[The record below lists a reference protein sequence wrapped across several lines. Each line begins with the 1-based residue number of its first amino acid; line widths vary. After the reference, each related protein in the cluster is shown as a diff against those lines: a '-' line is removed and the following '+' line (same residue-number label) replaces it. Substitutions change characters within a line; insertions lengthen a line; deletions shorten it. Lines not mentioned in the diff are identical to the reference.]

1 MFKIMLVD
9 DSPIE
14 LSGLKDLV
22 QWDALDLQVVATAT
36 NGRQALT
43 LIERQMPD
51 ILITDIRMPIM
62 DGIELLTR
70 IKERKYPI
78 KPIFLSAYEDFDYAR
93 KGIELNVSGYI
104 MKPVRM
110 PVLMQQLERV
120 VAQCRQE
127 RSAQLLQQQLAQ
139 QLEQSLPLLR
149 EQLYQRLIQGY
160 YDEEEEI
167 LARLKT
173 LKVPLQ
179 EQVDYCALM
188 VVDEG
193 SIVQRE
199 AGATYLSGLMVVNI
213 MTQALPEC
221 LGAPFQL
228 QENRYVAILQV
239 PRQGREAYMVALE
252 QRLLGLMA
260 QLRENTGML
269 LSLFVGD
276 TVPQL
281 DQVHASYA
289 HATEMTSGLL
299 PEKEEAIWFYTD
311 LERDQTPE
319 VVVDNEFIRKTE
331 GRITQYI
338 VAGNTDDIAP
348 TIHELFDYLEQSG
361 LGTSYIQ
368 NLCIFL
374 ISAGMKVLF
383 EMNASFRDI
392 FAGED
397 LIRKLLE
404 FRTIANIRQWMIN
417 ILTIFATKAREKKR
431 SKNQLVIDRV
441 LTVVANRYNQDLTL
455 SDVAEQVHLT
465 PNYVGALFKSVVGE
479 SFVDY
484 LTRYRME
491 RAKELL
497 GDIDKKIYEVS
508 SAVGYNNI
516 SYFCTKFK
524 NIYGLSPTEYR
535 EKVIRMHD

>member
-127 RSAQLLQQQLAQ
+127 RNAQLLQQQLAQ

>member
-36 NGRQALT
+36 NGRQALS

-110 PVLMQQLERV
+110 PVLMQELERV

-127 RSAQLLQQQLAQ
+127 KNAQLLQRQLAQ

-167 LARLKT
+167 LDRFKT

-179 EQVDYCALM
+179 EGARYCALM

-199 AGATYLSGLMVVNI
+199 AGAAYLAGLMVVNI
-213 MTQALPEC
+213 MKQALPEC

-228 QENRYVAILQV
+228 QENRYVAILQT
-239 PRQGREAYMVALE
+239 PRQGEEAYFVQLE
-252 QRLLGLMA
+252 QRLLALMG

-276 TVPQL
+276 AVDQL

-289 HATEMTSGLL
+289 HATELTSGLL

-311 LERDQTPE
+311 LEREQTPE

-331 GRITQYI
+331 GRVTQYI

-535 EKVIRMHD
+535 EKVIRVRD